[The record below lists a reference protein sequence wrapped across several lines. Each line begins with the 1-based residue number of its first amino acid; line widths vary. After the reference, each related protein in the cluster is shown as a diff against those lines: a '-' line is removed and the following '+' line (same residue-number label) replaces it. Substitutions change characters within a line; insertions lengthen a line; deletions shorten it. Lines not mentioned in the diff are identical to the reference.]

1 MGRRA
6 SRREARRCAAQPRP
20 SSQEEIALKTPAIT
34 ERILARARP
43 AIRAL
48 QPYQPGKPVA
58 ELERE
63 LGVREAVK
71 LASNE
76 NPRGPGPAV
85 HEALARAAHELNRY
99 PDGNGFEL
107 KQALARRLGVE
118 MDMITLGN
126 GSNDVLE
133 LLGRVFVG
141 PGDRGIVDAHSF
153 VVYPLAITSSGG
165 ELVRVPS
172 RHYGHDLEA
181 MAAAVDERSRILFIA
196 NPNNPTGTRVTR
208 SEVETLLASV
218 PDDLIVVLDEA
229 YFEYVAEEDHPDGIS
244 LLAAHP
250 NLVVTRTFSK
260 IHGLAALRMGYAV
273 SSPAIADLL
282 NRLRQPFNANA
293 MAQAAAVAALED
305 ADYMAE
311 SRRLNDEGMA
321 VLTAAFD
328 ERQLPYIPSVGNFV
342 TLEVGDGAAVY
353 DALLREGV
361 IVRPIAGYGLPR
373 HVRVTVGTAEEN
385 ARFLAALDRVLDV
398 RAAGTRD

>member
-1 MGRRA
+1 M
-6 SRREARRCAAQPRP
+6 E
-20 SSQEEIALKTPAIT
+20 
-34 ERILARARP
+34 
-43 AIRAL
+43 
-48 QPYQPGKPVA
+48 

-63 LGVREAVK
+63 LGIREAVK

-85 HEALARAAHELNRY
+85 HEALARAGAGLNRY

-107 KQALARRLGVE
+107 KRALAERLGV
-118 MDMITLGN
+118 DPAMITLGN

-165 ELVRVPS
+165 GLVRVPS
-172 RHYGHDLEA
+172 KHFGHDLEA
-181 MAAAVDERSRILFIA
+181 MAAAVDERCRIMFVA

-208 SEVETLLASV
+208 VEVERLLASV

-229 YFEYVAEEDHPDGIS
+229 YFEYVAAADHPDGIS
-244 LLAAHP
+244 LLADHP

-260 IHGLAALRMGYAV
+260 IHGLAALRMGFGV

-293 MAQAAAVAALED
+293 LAQAAAVAALGDE
-305 ADYMAE
+305 DYMAE
-311 SRRLNDEGMA
+311 SRRLNDAGMA
-321 VLTAAFD
+321 ELTAAFD
-328 ERQLPYIPSVGNFV
+328 ARQLPYIPSAGNFV
-342 TLEVGDGAAVY
+342 TVKVGDGAAIY
-353 DALLREGV
+353 AALLREGV
-361 IVRPIAGYGLPR
+361 IVRPIGGYGLPE
-373 HVRVTVGTAEEN
+373 HLRVTVGTAAEN
-385 ARFLAALDRVLDV
+385 ARFIAALDRVLE
-398 RAAGTRD
+398 AQATGTRS